1 MAKKKRADSVLDKLP
16 PNQRAT
22 LEGWLFTDN
31 LSYTDAV
38 KKLWED
44 FNVRVAPSSLSSF
57 WQECSQRRMLSEIAT
72 SSQDAHLVVDAIKA
86 NAGEMSKATSALI
99 ARIAFEESRK
109 GGGKMNRE
117 MIVDLTRLAMKEREL
132 AIKEAELSLAREKFE
147 FDAAKAALKELPALR
162 KIASDN
168 SLNDQ
173 DKLTQVRLRL
183 FGSAPA

>member
-31 LSYTDAV
+31 LSYADAV

-57 WQECSQRRMLSEIAT
+57 WQECSQRRLLDRIAA
-72 SSQDAHLVVDAIKA
+72 SAQNANLVVDRLKQNPADMDAAMRGMVGQITFDASMQQGEKFDPEFVFNFTKLMIAWKKA
-86 NAGEMSKATSALI
+86 NAQAE
-99 ARIAFEESRK
+99 
-109 GGGKMNRE
+109 
-117 MIVDLTRLAMKEREL
+117 
-132 AIKEAELSLAREKFE
+132 ELSLAREKFE
-147 FDAAKAALKELPALR
+147 FDAAKAALKQLPALR

-173 DKLTQVRLRL
+173 DKLTQVRMAL